1 MRSNPRCVFDTN
13 VLVSALL
20 FDYSTSAQAFFAALH
35 AGDIIVSA
43 DVVAELNGVLCRE
56 KFRRY
61 VTEEERERFLQSL
74 LREAGLIEIEQK
86 IQACR
91 DPKDDKFLELAV
103 SGDEDVLSLDP
114 FRGIPI
120 LTPEKFLD
128 ALLKDRSKE
137 KWHTPARIALAEEKK
152 EGRQHS
158 THSPHLGHAPWVLA
172 VREALPRDGAEPAGG
187 GRTGGVW

>member
-20 FDYSTSAQAFFAALH
+20 FDQSTPAQAFFAALH
-35 AGDIIVSA
+35 AGEIIVSA
-43 DVVAELNGVLCRE
+43 DVVAELNGVLSRE

-61 VTEEERERFLQSL
+61 VAEEERERFLRSL

-86 IQACR
+86 IRACR

-103 SGDEDVLSLDP
+103 NGDADCVVSGDEDLLSLDP

-120 LTPEKFLD
+120 LTPDKFLD
-128 ALLKDRSKE
+128 ALSKDRS
-137 KWHTPARIALAEEKK
+137 EEK
-152 EGRQHS
+152 
-158 THSPHLGHAPWVLA
+158 
-172 VREALPRDGAEPAGG
+172 
-187 GRTGGVW
+187 

>member
-1 MRSNPRCVFDTN
+1 M
-13 VLVSALL
+13 L
-20 FDYSTSAQAFFAALH
+20 FDYSTPAQAFFAALH

-61 VTEEERERFLQSL
+61 VTEEERERFLRSL
-74 LREAGLIEIEQK
+74 LRDAELIEIKQK

-103 SGDEDVLSLDP
+103 SGDADCIVSGDEDLLSLDP

-137 KWHTPARIALAEEKK
+137 K
-152 EGRQHS
+152 
-158 THSPHLGHAPWVLA
+158 
-172 VREALPRDGAEPAGG
+172 
-187 GRTGGVW
+187 